1 MLFERPGHEL
11 RESSEE
17 ARGRGRLKKEQ
28 CDVDTLKHCDS
39 DAKKGRGNSKQ
50 LQIKVALL
58 SIFLSLQVLAAGP
71 CAELLELDGTSN
83 AMAYMDELLETQ
95 VMGDAELVRFID
107 GLKGGEAVNPF
118 GPTESTDALIHRDG
132 LQSLM
137 EREALRSREAARLGG
152 KKVAG
157 EGGSSTE
164 KVCGQKRNGGRLPK
178 DRVHRDCT
186 WQF

>member
-1 MLFERPGHEL
+1 M
-11 RESSEE
+11 
-17 ARGRGRLKKEQ
+17 
-28 CDVDTLKHCDS
+28 KHCDS
-39 DAKKGRGNSKQ
+39 DAKKSRGNSKQ
-50 LQIKVALL
+50 LQIKMALL

-118 GPTESTDALIHRDG
+118 GPTENTDALIHRDG

-137 EREALRSREAARLGG
+137 EREALDRERLLAWAE

-157 EGGSSTE
+157 AGGSSTE
-164 KVCGQKRNGGRLPK
+164 KVCGQKRNRGCFPQ
-178 DRVHRDCT
+178 DRVCPDCT